1 MSPRRASA
9 GRRKAARPVP
19 VLPVAATP
27 GAAVVR
33 VGLLGLGTVGSGVA
47 ELLAR
52 HHRLIA
58 ERSGV
63 ELRLVRAFVR
73 NPRKRRSGAAGRVP
87 LTTDP
92 EAVYGAAD
100 VDVVCELMGGL
111 SPAHEL
117 IAASLTRGRTVVTAN
132 KAVLALHGAQLLEL
146 ASAAGA
152 ELHFEAAVA
161 GGLPIIRTLR
171 EGLAGDRVDQVMGI
185 LNGTTNFIL
194 GRMEKGASY
203 AAALAEAQGL
213 GYAEADPTLDV
224 SGRDAADKL
233 AILLQLAFGMA
244 ARPDDLLTEGIT
256 GLTPEILADARELG
270 YRVKLLAAGGR
281 APGDGAKVV
290 ASVQPT
296 FVPLG
301 HALSTVSGADNAV
314 AVRSDALGLTLYQG
328 KGAGGLPTGSAVVS
342 DLIDAA
348 RGLRAGL
355 RRRGAWLLEGGPRL
369 ASSALIRRAFYLRL
383 LVTDRPGVLASVTRI
398 LARHGVSLATVLQ
411 RERAG
416 AAGGRVP
423 VIMLTHDTPHGAMQ
437 RAVRDLERLRAVQG
451 RVQLIGILEEAP

>member
-1 MSPRRASA
+1 MSPRPA
-9 GRRKAARPVP
+9 RKSVAKRPSS
-19 VLPVAATP
+19 P
-27 GAAVVR
+27 GPAVVR
-33 VGLLGLGTVGSGVA
+33 VGLLGLGNVGAGVA
-47 ELLAR
+47 ELLSR

-63 ELRLVRAFVR
+63 DLRLVRAFVR
-73 NPRKRRSGAAGRVP
+73 HPRKQRPGAAGRVP

-100 VDVVCELMGGL
+100 VDVVCELLGGL
-111 SPAHEL
+111 SPAYEL
-117 IAASLTRGRTVVTAN
+117 ISAALARGRTVVTAN
-132 KAVLALHGAQLLEL
+132 KAVLALHGPRLLDL
-146 ASAAGA
+146 AAESGA

-171 EGLAGDRVDQVMGI
+171 EGLAGDRVDRVMGI

-194 GRMEKGASY
+194 GRMERGEPY
-203 AAALAEAQGL
+203 AAALAEAQARGF
-213 GYAEADPTLDV
+213 AEADPTLDV
-224 SGRDAADKL
+224 TGRDAADKL
-233 AILLQLAFGMA
+233 AILMQLAFGLSV
-244 ARPDDLLTEGIT
+244 RPDAILTDGIT
-256 GLTPEILADARELG
+256 SLTPEILADARELG
-270 YRVKLLAAGGR
+270 FRVKLLAIGGR
-281 APGDGAKVV
+281 APGGEGVV

-314 AVRSDALGLTLYQG
+314 AIVSDALGLTLYQG
-328 KGAGGLPTGSAVVS
+328 KGAGGEPTGTAVVS

-355 RRRGAWLLEGGPRL
+355 RRRGAWQSRAGLRIAP
-369 ASSALIRRAFYLRL
+369 AATIRRAFYLRL
-383 LVTDRPGVLASVTRI
+383 LVADRPGVLAAVTQV
-398 LARHGVSLATVLQ
+398 LARYGVSLATVLQ

-423 VIMLTHDTPHGAMQ
+423 VVMVTHETTQGAMQ
-437 RAVRDLERLRAVQG
+437 RAVRDLERLKALRG
-451 RVQLIGILEEAP
+451 HVQLIGILEEAP